1 MRKSKQVDRSERKI
15 KRVEVLMS
23 DRELQIVDA
32 AAKEMRLNRSEYLRA
47 RGLKYPATRSVPKP
61 EYAALMLNYR
71 ELRAQGNYLQ
81 QMTKAV
87 NLAKINGQSIV
98 IDEIQ
103 LQATLEANDR
113 ATQAILATIS

>member
-1 MRKSKQVDRSERKI
+1 MRKFKQVDRSERKI

-47 RGLKYPATRSVPKP
+47 RGLKYPAIRSVPKP
-61 EYAALMLNYR
+61 EYAVLMLNYR
-71 ELRAQGNYLQ
+71 ELRTQGNYLH

-103 LQATLEANDR
+103 LQATAEANDR
-113 ATQAILATIS
+113 ATQAILATFT

>member
-32 AAKEMRLNRSEYLRA
+32 AAREMRLNRSEYLRA
-47 RGLKYPATRSVPKP
+47 RGLKHPATRSIPKP
-61 EYAALMLNYR
+61 EYAVLMLNYR
-71 ELRAQGNYLQ
+71 ELRAQGNCLH

-103 LQATLEANDR
+103 LQATAEANER
-113 ATQAILATIS
+113 ATQAILATFT